1 MSTTT
6 TNLGLFKYDP
16 VTDGKE
22 IFSIQTAL
30 NDNWDILD
38 TKAGAPET
46 VVDGT
51 TWYRRFTDGW
61 KEQGGQVSL
70 SETVLPWVQ
79 PALTSVG
86 TIGISEFAVQVDAK
100 RIIAGSVV
108 GLYDKDAS
116 TSYRCDYLNS
126 YGLTFIWYTNSPL
139 NISRIYY
146 DCSLNNE
153 EITGLH
159 LYGSNDGENWTDIG
173 NATAGHIAS
182 YKPYFLY
189 SYNQYYK
196 YHKGVV
202 TAHPN
207 DYFNCKEIEITATYK
222 TNVANSIT
230 FPVAFTNTNYS
241 YTFANQDGGGM
252 DAYVS
257 NKTTTG
263 MTLSNTNSGS
273 ASWTA
278 CGY

>member
-22 IFSIQTAL
+22 VFSIQTAL

-38 TKAGAPET
+38 VKAGSPET

-70 SETVLPWVQ
+70 SQVVYPFQRPNLSSPGVLGGNSFAVSANQYYSNQYYDYLAVDGSTSTFWCGNGDYTFYNPTPLCVSECYFTAPVGNYFGISGLGTTCLQASNDNSTWV
-79 PALTSVG
+79 
-86 TIGISEFAVQVDAK
+86 TIGTAARYGNGIKWSAPNN
-100 RIIAGSVV
+100 
-108 GLYDKDAS
+108 
-116 TSYRCDYLNS
+116 TS
-126 YGLTFIWYTNSPL
+126 
-139 NISRIYY
+139 
-146 DCSLNNE
+146 
-153 EITGLH
+153 
-159 LYGSNDGENWTDIG
+159 
-173 NATAGHIAS
+173 
-182 YKPYFLY
+182 
-189 SYNQYYK
+189 YYK
-196 YHKGVV
+196 YHKV
-202 TAHPN
+202 TPWSGGASGISM
-207 DYFNCKEIEITATYK
+207 DELVITATYK
-222 TNVANSIT
+222 SSVANSIT